1 MGEISMLLIRGR
13 GRRLIVRFLVLLL
26 MLFGDVPNW
35 KIGLLE
41 SKGVHHTQP
50 GEPKSEDLDKGK
62 EAGKSPK
69 PSLKEKIKAKLH
81 RNKDD
86 KD

>member
-1 MGEISMLLIRGR
+1 LET
-13 GRRLIVRFLVLLL
+13 
-26 MLFGDVPNW
+26 
-35 KIGLLE
+35 GLLE
-41 SKGVHHTQP
+41 SKGVHHSQP